1 MKVKGWKYYNHAAVP
16 TTSPH
21 EKVDTSAI
29 ENGQVW
35 KIGGGARSWHV
46 GLQTLIAGMRR
57 TGGM

>member
-35 KIGGGARSWHV
+35 KIGGGAPAL
-46 GLQTLIAGMRR
+46 GTLDYRL
-57 TGGM
+57 